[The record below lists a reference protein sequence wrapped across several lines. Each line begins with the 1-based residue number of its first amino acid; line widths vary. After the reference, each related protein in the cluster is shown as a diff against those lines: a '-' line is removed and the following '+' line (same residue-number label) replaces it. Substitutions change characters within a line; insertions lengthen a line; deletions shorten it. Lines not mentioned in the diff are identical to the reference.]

1 MIKNIIKILW
11 IFLAVIVLAC
21 VTVFFSIAKGWI
33 GYMPPVE
40 DLENPNYK
48 FATQIFSEDG
58 KVLGIILE
66 HPYKFY
72 RKLLKRHT
80 LSSEMPHL
88 NG

>member
-48 FATQIFSEDG
+48 FATQIFSP
-58 KVLGIILE
+58 GISQT
-66 HPYKFY
+66 F
-72 RKLLKRHT
+72 T
-80 LSSEMPHL
+80 MSSMH
-88 NG
+88 

>member
-1 MIKNIIKILW
+1 M
-11 IFLAVIVLAC
+11 AC

-58 KVLGIILE
+58 KVLGTYSFSKENREYVDYNDQSHIFINAMID
-66 HPYKFY
+66 PQ
-72 RKLLKRHT
+72 
-80 LSSEMPHL
+80 EMH
-88 NG
+88 

>member
-48 FATQIFSEDG
+48 FATQIF
-58 KVLGIILE
+58 
-66 HPYKFY
+66 F
-72 RKLLKRHT
+72 
-80 LSSEMPHL
+80 
-88 NG
+88 